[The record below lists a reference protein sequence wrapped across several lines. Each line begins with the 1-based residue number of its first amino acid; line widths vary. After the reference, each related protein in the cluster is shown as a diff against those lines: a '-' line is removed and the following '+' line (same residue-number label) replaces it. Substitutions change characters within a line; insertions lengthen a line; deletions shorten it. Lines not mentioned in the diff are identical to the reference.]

1 LLQWPHPV
9 YGPARAQQENPMT
22 VATGIRVWDLP
33 TRLFHW
39 LLVALFAF
47 SWYSAENG
55 LMDWHRRSG
64 LTLLALIAFRLIWG
78 VIGGSTAR
86 FAHFVRGPGAI
97 FRYLRGAPAGIG
109 HNPLGGL
116 SVIAL
121 LALLV
126 VQIVA
131 GLYAVDVD
139 SLESGPLSD
148 AVSFETGRQAAHIHH
163 LCFNV
168 LLALSALHIATILF
182 YRLRGRNLV
191 TPMLTGRDRQADA
204 VTTPLVPSHP
214 IAFVLAVAAAAAL
227 AWWIGQGAP
236 H

>member
-1 LLQWPHPV
+1 VTKP
-9 YGPARAQQENPMT
+9 
-22 VATGIRVWDLP
+22 TGVRVWDLP

-39 LLVALFAF
+39 LLVILIAF

-64 LTLLALIAFRLIWG
+64 LALLGLIAFRLIWG
-78 VIGGSTAR
+78 VVGGSTAR
-86 FAHFVRGPGAI
+86 FAHFIRGPGAI
-97 FRYLRGAPAGIG
+97 VRHFRGAPARIG

-121 LALLV
+121 LALLT

-139 SLESGPLSD
+139 GLESGPLSD
-148 AVSFETGRQAAHIHH
+148 AVSFETGRQAARIHH
-163 LCFNV
+163 LCFDA
-168 LLALSALHIATILF
+168 LLALSALHIFAILF

-191 TPMLTGRDRQADA
+191 TPMLTGRDHQANA
-204 VTTPLVPSHP
+204 AEGALVPAHP
-214 IAFVLAVAAAAAL
+214 IVFVLAVAAAAAL
-227 AWWIGQGAP
+227 AWWIGESAP